1 MLVRLRRDEHLSSRV
16 ISVAIQIRFI
26 IFHLSFLLRATY
38 TFILFPL
45 LIICLIY
52 CLLPC
57 FEPGS
62 VCSLFFFPCLTAMF
76 TVLPLPHS
84 YVYCSSLAS
93 QLCLLFFP
101 CLTAVFTVL
110 PLPHSCVHCS
120 PCLCLT
126 AVFTVL
132 LPLPHSCVIHLL
144 RNGAKPMYM
153 DGQGFTPLHYAACKG
168 HKLVIQQLMDQLPE
182 ENIVTQSI
190 DSPQTTPLHLAVS
203 LNIPECL
210 IYIQYHAN
218 TCTCTDVYMQTHG
231 STIVQAYN
239 GHTGALDE
247 LLYRYQHHIDLK
259 DTKGRTPLDLAAFK
273 GHK

>member
-1 MLVRLRRDEHLSSRV
+1 
-16 ISVAIQIRFI
+16 
-26 IFHLSFLLRATY
+26 
-38 TFILFPL
+38 
-45 LIICLIY
+45 
-52 CLLPC
+52 
-57 FEPGS
+57 
-62 VCSLFFFPCLTAMF
+62 MF
-76 TVLPLPHS
+76 TVLLPLPHS
-84 YVYCSSLAS
+84 CVHLFTVLLPLPHSCFHCSPSLAS
-93 QLCLLFFP
+93 QLCSLVHCSPSLTSQLCSLVHCSP
-101 CLTAVFTVL
+101 CLCLTAVFTVLL